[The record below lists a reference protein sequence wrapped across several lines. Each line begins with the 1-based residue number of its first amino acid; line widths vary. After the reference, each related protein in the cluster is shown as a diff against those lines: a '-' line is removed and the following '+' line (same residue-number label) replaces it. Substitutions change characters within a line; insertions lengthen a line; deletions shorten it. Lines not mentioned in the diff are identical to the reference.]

1 MARAPVAKK
10 SRLNE
15 SRSSSTIASSA
26 KAKKKTADSLD
37 ADWAQHDQDAA
48 AVQGWGLFECID
60 MDKPRKVFYE
70 VQEWGVR
77 FENASFARAFVLKQ
91 SNSGDALA
99 TKAIRLVFRS
109 KAGFSG
115 KKK

>member
-1 MARAPVAKK
+1 MARVPAGKK
-10 SRLNE
+10 SQPKE
-15 SRSSSTIASSA
+15 SRSSSTTASSA

-37 ADWAQHDQDAA
+37 VDWAQADQDAA
-48 AVQGWGLFECID
+48 FIQGWGLFEVID

-70 VQEWGVR
+70 VQEWGAR

-99 TKAIRLVFRS
+99 SKAIRLVFRS